1 MRVGGRCCTTSDE
14 IQLARLGRRI
24 ASVYCSSTPYERPPS
39 FLGKFVGFLA
49 LYCAKKKMN
58 TLMPS
63 APTTR
68 PKRM

>member
-1 MRVGGRCCTTSDE
+1 MRDRGRCYATLDE
-14 IQLARLGRRI
+14 IQLVRLGRRI
-24 ASVYCSSTPYERPPS
+24 ASVYYSNTSYKCLLS

-58 TLMPS
+58 TLIPS
-63 APTTR
+63 ALTTC